1 MRSRSPLNMKREARK
16 QTNET
21 AAKEDDG
28 PTANKSKNK
37 PPTAI
42 RKRRN
47 SGDLTVLV
55 KEDSA

>member
-1 MRSRSPLNMKREARK
+1 MKREARK